1 MKVLRILWAA
11 VAVSA
16 LFLASGSRVE
26 AQQSLTGDQ
35 VKAKFEAD
43 NPTLQADESN
53 VQEMKA
59 EEITAYLRP
68 NPQFTF
74 SQDGTQIAANELP
87 EELPQ
92 APGAPPSAASAPAP
106 LTLAQVL
113 DVARAKNPS
122 LLSAEQHV
130 DATKAAEITAGLR
143 QNPSFTVSGADIT
156 LPASNPAS
164 PYSYSANVTR
174 LFERGQKRRWR
185 LDSARATTDVTRSQY
200 NDQVRQTVLQIKNAF
215 TNMLIAKEALRIAQ
229 DNLES
234 YNKTVDLSRVRF
246 NAGDI
251 SKTDF
256 ERIDLQLAEFE
267 SDYDNAKL
275 DLIQASDSLQLLMG
289 VEKPTP
295 AFDITGNTIP
305 PDLSTRLEQVEQEA
319 LAARPDYLAARQSVT
334 VADANVKLAD
344 AQGTTDPTIG
354 GEYERTA
361 SYNSAGF
368 QISIPLRIF
377 DRNQGE
383 KERTRF
389 EAQSSRFAEIAA
401 RNQVF
406 NDVDQA
412 WAAYDAAI
420 DLAKRYNSHYT
431 DEAQRVRDNIEF
443 SYRNGGS
450 TLLDYLDALRDY
462 RQVNLDALT
471 ANQQVWLSLH
481 QLSFAAATEIVP

>member
-1 MKVLRILWAA
+1 MLSFRHAHQRASDDETAPGGRTVEPESEFLMQIATLTPWAA
-11 VAVSA
+11 RGSLLLA
-16 LFLASGSRVE
+16 LLLAP
-26 AQQSLTGDQ
+26 ALN
-35 VKAKFEAD
+35 AAA
-43 NPTLQADESN
+43 PA
-53 VQEMKA
+53 
-59 EEITAYLRP
+59 
-68 NPQFTF
+68 PQT
-74 SQDGTQIAANELP
+74 S
-87 EELPQ
+87 
-92 APGAPPSAASAPAP
+92 PPSSAP

-113 DVARAKNPS
+113 DIARTKNPS

-143 QNPSFTVSGADIT
+143 QNPSFTISGADIT

-164 PYSYSANVTR
+164 PYSYAANVTR

-185 LDSARATTDVTRSQY
+185 LDAARSTTDVTRSQY
-200 NDQVRQTVLQIKNAF
+200 NDQVRQTVLAIKSAF
-215 TNMLIAKEALRIAQ
+215 TNMLIAKEALHIAQ
-229 DNLES
+229 DNLDS
-234 YNKTVDLSRVRF
+234 YNKTVDLSRVRL

-251 SKTDF
+251 SRTDF

-267 SDYDNAKL
+267 SDYDSAKL
-275 DLIQASDSLQLLMG
+275 DLIRAADSLQLLMG
-289 VEKPTP
+289 VEKPAS
-295 AFDITGNTIP
+295 AFDITGNTTP
-305 PDLSTRLEQVEQEA
+305 PEFTITMARVEQDA

-344 AQGTTDPTIG
+344 AEGTTDPTIG

-361 SYNSAGF
+361 TYNSAGF

-401 RNQVF
+401 RNQVL

-412 WAAYDAAI
+412 WAAYDAAL

-431 DEAQRVRDNIEF
+431 AEAQRVRENIEF
-443 SYRNGGS
+443 SYRRGGS